1 MNLRAFNLGRAFAL
15 GVKHACKAMAQD
27 SELVE
32 FQGKKGH
39 WITSNGAH
47 IFVREDG
54 TPISSNARK
63 ENDNKREGYNR
74 GIPESLM
81 IKARPTRLGVIT
93 EKEQK
98 DFIARHETAALWSNN
113 EGGYCGWIKEL
124 PSDCFFKKLWDIR
137 EKEFSPPKQEGYL
150 LVSVQ
155 TKVEELAKDLVKV
168 KTRQTRFGEI
178 SEHQQRKWGR
188 EIGAGT
194 LDIDDTL
201 AGKLGRIKESELT
214 HDEKAVYYSVISL
227 ADKAMEQEG
236 DYEDEPCE
244 ADPYFSRMEK
254 FVKHFFPDDEEQ
266 GEEYFQAIN
275 SWYDFS
281 DLYRGE
287 EADEEDV
294 SKIEEFMEQ
303 APKYKGELWRAI
315 SLKQKDVD
323 RLRSGEPWTD
333 KSLTSWTNDNDTAIS
348 YAILAAPKGKNL
360 KQFVLHIDGIDGA
373 VDIGNYSP
381 YEENEVLA
389 PRGVTY
395 RYVGETTK
403 GNVLHINVERV
414 K

>member
-15 GVKHACKAMAQD
+15 GIKHARKAMAQD
-27 SELVE
+27 SDLVE

-39 WITSNGAH
+39 WITANGAH
-47 IFVREDG
+47 VFIEEGEENPFEKVRIEDDREDPPFEVESDTIEIKPRKTRFG
-54 TPISSNARK
+54 FSSLQEQR
-63 ENDNKREGYNR
+63 
-74 GIPESLM
+74 
-81 IKARPTRLGVIT
+81 RLI
-93 EKEQK
+93 
-98 DFIARHETAALWSNN
+98 DAYARHELDMERAERETVWGKLYKFYNENEEAELSDEETA
-113 EGGYCGWIKEL
+113 
-124 PSDCFFKKLWDIR
+124 
-137 EKEFSPPKQEGYL
+137 L
-150 LVSVQ
+150 LISVI
-155 TKVEELAKDLVKV
+155 TN
-168 KTRQTRFGEI
+168 F
-178 SEHQQRKWGR
+178 GR
-188 EIGAGT
+188 EQKERDEAK
-194 LDIDDTL
+194 
-201 AGKLGRIKESELT
+201 AKEREESESENHDDDEDLT
-214 HDEKAVYYSVISL
+214 ET
-227 ADKAMEQEG
+227 
-236 DYEDEPCE
+236 
-244 ADPYFSRMEK
+244 DPYFGRLEK

-281 DLYRGE
+281 DLYRGK

-315 SLKQKDVD
+315 SLKQKDID

-360 KQFVLHIDGIDGA
+360 KQLVLHIDGIDRA

-389 PRGVTY
+389 PKGVTY
-395 RYVGETTK
+395 RYIGETMK